1 MGCKELII
9 IMNLKLYIFRKS
21 FIYFSII
28 VFSSCTEN
36 INEELLNE
44 TYLSNVDVNFIGTLH
59 NKGLDF
65 VFIKI
70 KKENR
75 NSFSKKSI
83 SEFSLLVNQYLKE
96 YVVENGLSQNDI
108 KHIMFYDNTINIL
121 SKTSK
126 EENLMNNNSFSSEL
140 QNLLDALNGLSDSN
154 KDSWEINDYLTYISD
169 IENQANSSG
178 LSDKEMFILYT
189 GTSVAKNS
197 LKYWNDHIAEWSQ
210 LFENTKGYKISA
222 KGFWDNFNWG
232 AIGISDAAGA
242 VGMAANLVLNGT
254 GAAMA
259 ATGPGGWV
267 GIGLVVAASSIGSSA
282 TAFAAQA
289 ITN

>member
-1 MGCKELII
+1 
-9 IMNLKLYIFRKS
+9 MNLKLYIIKKAF
-21 FIYFSII
+21 FFLLII
-28 VFSSCTEN
+28 VFSNCTEN
-36 INEELLNE
+36 INEEKLNE
-44 TYLSNVDVNFIGTLH
+44 TSLSNVDVNFIGTLH

-65 VFIKI
+65 VFNKI
-70 KKENR
+70 KKENK

-83 SEFSLLVNQYLKE
+83 SDFSLLVNQYLKE
-96 YVVENGLSQNDI
+96 YVIENGLSQNDSKLI
-108 KHIMFYDNTINIL
+108 LFYDNTIDIL
-121 SKTSK
+121 SKTTEK
-126 EENLMNNNSFSSEL
+126 ENLMSNNSFSSEL
-140 QNLLDALNGLSDSN
+140 QNLLDALNGLSVSN
-154 KDSWEINDYLTYISD
+154 KDNWEINDYLTYISD
-169 IENQANSSG
+169 LENQANSSG
-178 LSDKEMFILYT
+178 LSDEEKFIFYT

-197 LKYWNDHIAEWSQ
+197 LKYWNDNITEWSQ
-210 LFENTKGYKISA
+210 LFETTKGYKMSS
-222 KGFWDNFNWG
+222 KGFWDSFNWG

>member
-1 MGCKELII
+1 
-9 IMNLKLYIFRKS
+9 MNLKLYIIKKAF
-21 FIYFSII
+21 FFLLII
-28 VFSSCTEN
+28 VFSNCTEN
-36 INEELLNE
+36 INEEKLNE
-44 TYLSNVDVNFIGTLH
+44 TSLSNVDVNFIGTLH

-65 VFIKI
+65 VFNKI
-70 KKENR
+70 KKENK

-83 SEFSLLVNQYLKE
+83 SDFSLLVNQYLKE
-96 YVVENGLSQNDI
+96 YVIENGLSQNDSKLI
-108 KHIMFYDNTINIL
+108 LFYDNTIDIL
-121 SKTSK
+121 SKTTEK
-126 EENLMNNNSFSSEL
+126 ENLMSNNSFSSEL
-140 QNLLDALNGLSDSN
+140 QNLLDALNDLSVSN
-154 KDSWEINDYLTYISD
+154 KDNWEINDYLTYISD
-169 IENQANSSG
+169 LENQANSSG
-178 LSDKEMFILYT
+178 LSDEEKFIFYT

-197 LKYWNDHIAEWSQ
+197 LKYWNDNITEWSQ
-210 LFENTKGYKISA
+210 LFETTKGYKMSS
-222 KGFWDNFNWG
+222 KGFWDSFNWG